1 MSASIPTTEP
11 TTITRG
17 DTVKWT
23 ISLPDYLPADGWTLK
38 YAFIAAS
45 DQVTVTATDN
55 GDGTHLVTISASS
68 SEAFEEGIYHWQA
81 HVETG
86 EAETLEKYT
95 VRTGQVT
102 IKERF
107 EDQES
112 GYDARSFAKKTLD
125 AIEAVLED
133 RATEKDL
140 SYSIAGRSLS
150 KMTLRELQEA
160 REYWYGRYQSEL
172 RAERKALGKQSDKVL
187 VRFT

>member
-17 DTVKWT
+17 DTVTWT

-38 YAFIAAS
+38 YAFVSAD
-45 DQVTVTATDN
+45 DQVLVTATDN
-55 GDGTHLVTISASS
+55 GDGTYLVTISASS
-68 SEAFEEGIYHWQA
+68 SQAFEEGVYHWQGW
-81 HVETG
+81 VETG
-86 EAETLEKYT
+86 EGETLESYT
-95 VRTGQVT
+95 VSRGQVEVR
-102 IKERF
+102 ERF
-107 EDQES
+107 EDQTS

-150 KMTLRELQEA
+150 KMTLRELQDA
-160 REYWYGRYQSEL
+160 REYWLARYKEEVRTEEQD
-172 RAERKALGKQSDKVL
+172 RGTRSDKVL